1 MSQILIILTII
12 SFVLFGVV
20 GEDKTLLEVPVVIL
34 TYGVILA
41 WFIKRL
47 FIDTKSV
54 NKIKIPTDIVLW
66 IIFFLY
72 GSIITFWSDVIFES
86 KLELLK
92 LGGLIG
98 SFIVGEM
105 NIPHSEIIFQN

>member
-12 SFVLFGVV
+12 SFVLFGEA
-20 GEDKTLLEVPVVIL
+20 GEDKTLLEAPVVIL

-54 NKIKIPTDIVLW
+54 NKIKIPTGYHYGL
-66 IIFFLY
+66 FF
-72 GSIITFWSDVIFES
+72 
-86 KLELLK
+86 
-92 LGGLIG
+92 
-98 SFIVGEM
+98 SFM
-105 NIPHSEIIFQN
+105 DP